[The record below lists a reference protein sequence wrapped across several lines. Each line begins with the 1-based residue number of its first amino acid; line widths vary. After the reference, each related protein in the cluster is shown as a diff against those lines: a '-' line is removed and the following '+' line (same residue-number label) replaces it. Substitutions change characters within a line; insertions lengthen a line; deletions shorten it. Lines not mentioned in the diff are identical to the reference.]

1 MYHCTTYD
9 VHTTFTGYLP
19 YTATQ
24 KSFLTCTVGVTVPG
38 PETAWTVTGTV
49 TAVPYGSLATLLCTR
64 VEKVPHSAT
73 YCVLVPPN
81 NHVVM
86 VVTVMV
92 ASVSVDAIIFQQAVV
107 VVSVGTVS

>member
-1 MYHCTTYD
+1 MYHWTTYD

-49 TAVPYGSLATLLCTR
+49 TAVPT
-64 VEKVPHSAT
+64 
-73 YCVLVPPN
+73 
-81 NHVVM
+81 
-86 VVTVMV
+86 
-92 ASVSVDAIIFQQAVV
+92 AV
-107 VVSVGTVS
+107 